1 MFYASMAI
9 YRDHCACVSLQNVA
23 KVPTEIY
30 VAVNVETVQTVDAM
44 GIQGCVK
51 VAAISVGKERNVI
64 QYVIQIVWTLN
75 ATKIRD
81 FAQLDAAQ
89 VGLET
94 HVVGGV
100 LQSAKRRVIEL
111 QAVQVARQAITD
123 LIVINVTGMFMEKT
137 AA

>member
-1 MFYASMAI
+1 MFYVSMAI

-23 KVPTEIY
+23 KVPTDIY
-30 VAVNVETVQTVDAM
+30 VAVCAETVKTIDVM

-51 VAAISVGKERNVI
+51 VAAISVGKDRNVI
-64 QYVIQIVWTLN
+64 QNVIQIAWTIN
-75 ATKIRD
+75 ATKQD

-100 LQSAKRRVIEL
+100 LQSAKRRVIE
-111 QAVQVARQAITD
+111 I
-123 LIVINVTGMFMEKT
+123 
-137 AA
+137 